1 MLNTELPVSF
11 FSSFFHKF
19 NITIS
24 KIIIQ
29 VVHTHTDTRKNNLH
43 LKNGQVKLLLPL
55 QSHV

>member
-43 LKNGQVKLLLPL
+43 LKNGQVKQLLPL
-55 QSHV
+55 